1 MNNDKGYKDLMFA
14 IVKQAVVDLTQV
26 LCEREYAR
34 RCIENDNSY
43 KRSYSALS
51 TYIKCNNEI
60 KRLKKFLNS
69 DFVSLLELDGSYLVY
84 LIYGICEDANYY
96 YYEIIK

>member
-1 MNNDKGYKDLMFA
+1 MNNDKGYEDLMLA

-34 RCIENDNSY
+34 RVIENDN
-43 KRSYSALS
+43 RSYSALS
-51 TYIKCNNEI
+51 TYVKCNNEI
-60 KRLKKFLNS
+60 KKLKKFLNS
-69 DFVSLLELDGSYLVY
+69 DFVSLLELDGSYLIY
-84 LIYGICEDANYY
+84 LIYGICKDANYY